1 MNHACSPAMWWVPV
15 FKRSRLSWVR
25 KKSLWSPCV
34 ENVQLRTKP
43 VGKTMLAV
51 EEGTERVLV
60 SETGEE
66 CFEMM
71 SSGHDRA
78 IELMDSPQL

>member
-1 MNHACSPAMWWVPV
+1 MG
-15 FKRSRLSWVR
+15 KR
-25 KKSLWSPCV
+25 
-34 ENVQLRTKP
+34 
-43 VGKTMLAV
+43 MLVV

-71 SSGHDRA
+71 SSGHDTA
-78 IELMDSPQL
+78 IELTDSPQLQLSAQDMQKSSLLTCQYEQGKGS

>member
-1 MNHACSPAMWWVPV
+1 
-15 FKRSRLSWVR
+15 
-25 KKSLWSPCV
+25 
-34 ENVQLRTKP
+34 
-43 VGKTMLAV
+43 MLVV

-60 SETGEE
+60 SETGEQ

-78 IELMDSPQL
+78 IELTDSPQLQLSARDMHKLKPANMPVRTGKGRMKSHP